1 MIHKIFKHTVLL
13 GTSTTARHLYWVFSG
28 NVMFIILTFFTTIL
42 IARNLS
48 RADNGIFLALFTFA
62 SLFSELGEVGLGST
76 LTSLVPK
83 LLLERQESEVRRFVT
98 TAFRI
103 SAFVGI
109 GLFLLTIV
117 FSQMLASRLFATT
130 QTINVML
137 TGGII
142 FGLILFGFSN
152 WTLSAYQR
160 FREVATLNIFY
171 GLVRLGLLTLIVILF
186 KLNLVWVLIIY
197 FVSTLL
203 SWIYSV
209 SIFKLPLFSKPG
221 GKVEVRKLVSFSSLL
236 AFQKTCAAISSRLD
250 LLMLVPLAGSI
261 EAGVYGIASRF
272 ALVYPLVIGSLG
284 QVLAPRFAEFGKG
297 VEAIAFF
304 KKVSVVIILLLLTQ
318 ALFYFFAQP
327 LIVFLLPQYRDAVP
341 VFKQLL
347 IAMVGFVAATP
358 FTSFIIYTLKKPHVT
373 ALASFVQLIIIIV
386 SNTFFIPRLGR
397 FGPIIGIGIGN
408 LAVFL
413 IAVAAS
419 WYYLK
424 VAITPH
430 ENRH

>member
-1 MIHKIFKHTVLL
+1 MIRKVIISGMSMGK
-13 GTSTTARHLYWVFSG
+13 SATARHLYWVFSS
-28 NVMFIILTFFTTIL
+28 NVAFIIVTFFTTIL
-42 IARNLS
+42 IARNVS

-76 LTSLVPK
+76 LTSIVPR
-83 LLLERQESEVRRFVT
+83 LLLHKQNIEAGTYVA

-103 SAFVGI
+103 SVVVGI
-109 GLFLLTIV
+109 GLSLLTIF
-117 FSQMLASRLFATT
+117 FSRVLADRLFAGTLPLY
-130 QTINVML
+130 VLL

-142 FGLILFGFSN
+142 FGLIIFGFSN

-160 FREVATLNIFY
+160 FQEMATLNVFY
-171 GLVRLGLLTLIVILF
+171 GLIRLGFLTLIVIF
-186 KLNLVWVLIIY
+186 SKLALVWVLVIY
-197 FVSTLL
+197 LVSTLL
-203 SWIYSV
+203 TWLYSV
-209 SIFKLPLFSKPG
+209 VIFKLPIFTEPG
-221 GKVEVRKLVSFSSLL
+221 GKEQVRNLVTFSGYL
-236 AFQKTCAAISSRLD
+236 AFQKLFVAVSSRLD

-297 VEAIAFF
+297 IEAIAFF
-304 KKVSVVIILLLLTQ
+304 KKVAVVVILLLLSQ
-318 ALFYFFAQP
+318 ALFYVFAQP
-327 LIVFLLPQYRDAVP
+327 LIVFLLPQYQDAVP

-358 FTSFIIYTLKKPHVT
+358 FTTFIIYTLKKPQVT
-373 ALASFVQLIIIIV
+373 AAASFIQLIIIFSANSV
-386 SNTFFIPRLGR
+386 LLPRWGR
-397 FGPIIGIGIGN
+397 FGPVIGIGLGN

-413 IAVAAS
+413 ISVAAT

-424 VAITPH
+424 VTDTPT
-430 ENRH
+430 